1 MNILHALSKQFF
13 GAKYERVAKS
23 LITCIILFLAVH
35 TAGIEIKIAPS
46 VLFLTATVSSTVIM
60 WQTLSSS
67 GNTDRMIGL
76 FMLPFQN
83 RKMTFSLVLVYTGYT
98 LITKTFLILALFFAV
113 YEWSTLQIATS
124 LLYACN
130 GCLMAAAWYT
140 VTSQKKMLPFAACW
154 CGTML
159 FSIFFVHEIITFSL
173 IVLTS
178 MFLSCLRLF
187 MADAYVFYRPLSS
200 KILIRHTKGT
210 GSILLYLLRYLLTNI
225 NYLINTA
232 GLCVIAGAMPLM
244 LGQFEGL
251 HVMPLGFAILCLN
264 TPICILL
271 SCDPDLE
278 QAVRTLPGQ
287 AERFCTRYCLFIF
300 SVNIAVNS
308 VYLISWQ
315 IWYGRVGGR
324 EIITALL
331 IALQSAV
338 LSVLLEWFCPIR
350 SRKVASDL
358 WNHPRKYIVPLIML
372 LIAGLIG
379 MWPVGIWIL
388 LCIVIAEVFSLSLI
402 ARRI

>member
-1 MNILHALSKQFF
+1 MNILRAFSKQFF
-13 GAKYERVAKS
+13 GAKYERIAKN
-23 LITCIILFLAVH
+23 LIACIILFLAAH
-35 TAGIEIKIAPS
+35 TAGIDIKIAPS

-60 WQTLSSS
+60 WQTLNSS
-67 GNTDRMIGL
+67 GSTDRMTGM

-98 LITKTFLILALFFAV
+98 LITRTFLILALFFAV
-113 YEWSTLQIATS
+113 YEWNTLQIAVS
-124 LLYACN
+124 LLCACN

-140 VTSQKKMLPFAACW
+140 VMSQKKMLPFSACW
-154 CGTML
+154 CGMLL
-159 FSIFFVHEIITFSL
+159 FSIFFVREIITFSL

-178 MFLSCLRLF
+178 IFLSCLRLLV
-187 MADAYVFYRPLSS
+187 ADAYVFYRPLSS
-200 KILIRHTKGT
+200 KFLIRHTKGT
-210 GSILLYLLRYLLTNI
+210 GSILLYLLRYLLTNK

-244 LGQFEGL
+244 LGQFEEL

-315 IWYGRVGGR
+315 MRYGSIGGI

-350 SRKVASDL
+350 SRKLASDL

>member
-13 GAKYERVAKS
+13 GAKYERVTKS

-46 VLFLTATVSSTVIM
+46 VLFLTATVSSTAIM
-60 WQTLSSS
+60 WQTLNSSM
-67 GNTDRMIGL
+67 NTERMIGL

-113 YEWSTLQIATS
+113 YEWSTLQIAAS
-124 LLYACN
+124 LLCACN
-130 GCLMAAAWYT
+130 GCLTVAAWYI

-159 FSIFFVHEIITFSL
+159 FSIFFVQEIIIFSL

-178 MFLSCLRLF
+178 MFLSCLRLL
-187 MADAYVFYRPLSS
+187 MADVYVFYRPLSS

-232 GLCVIAGAMPLM
+232 GLCVLAGAMPLM
-244 LGQFEGL
+244 LGHLEGL

-379 MWPVGIWIL
+379 IWPVGIWIL
-388 LCIVIAEVFSLSLI
+388 LCIVIAEVFSLLLI